1 MRRVLV
7 AFALTLAAC
16 AADVAPA
23 PVGGLLP
30 IMLDAPRDTD
40 GAIII
45 TVSGGPIDSVTA
57 APGYDIT
64 SNTDASGVHILV
76 VGPMASGTLA
86 QIHVADMAHAGQYVA
101 SVEQIA
107 DGTTFALLDPAPY
120 GVRVAAPR

>member
-1 MRRVLV
+1 MRRFLV
-7 AFALTLAAC
+7 AFALAAAAC
-16 AADVAPA
+16 ATDVAPA

-30 IMLDAPRDTD
+30 LVLDAPRDTD

-64 SNTDASGVHILV
+64 SSTDASGIHLLV
-76 VGPMASGTLA
+76 VGPLASGTLA
-86 QIHVADMAHAGQYVA
+86 QIHVSDLAHAGQYVA

-120 GVRVAAPR
+120 RVRVAAPR